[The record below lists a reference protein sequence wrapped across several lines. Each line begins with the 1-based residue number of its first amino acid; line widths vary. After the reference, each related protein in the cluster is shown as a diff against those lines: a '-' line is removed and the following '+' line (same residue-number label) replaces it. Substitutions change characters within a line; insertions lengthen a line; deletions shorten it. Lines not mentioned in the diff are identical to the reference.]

1 MTRYVLS
8 RIAQALIGIL
18 FIITLVFVL
27 VRLTGDPATILV
39 NDFAPIDVQERV
51 RERLG
56 LDRPYHEQYLAYLG
70 GLVRFDLGESFS
82 GRPVSAI
89 ILQYLPATLTLA
101 LAALTVAVVVAVP
114 LGILSAVYRGTWV
127 DTVARAVA
135 LLGQSIPSFWLAIML
150 VLIFGVLLLWL
161 PVAYRGGPASYVL
174 PAIAMGW
181 AAVAGIV
188 RLIRSSMLDVLD
200 SDYVRMARAKGLP
213 PRVVIVHH
221 ALRSAMIPVLTFT
234 GLLLGSFMNGSVVV
248 ESVFAWPGVGT
259 MTLSAVS
266 GRDFPVVQGA
276 VILFAVFFITIN
288 LMVDILYAF
297 LDPRIRYR

>member
-8 RIAQALIGIL
+8 RFAQALIGIF
-18 FIITLVFVL
+18 FIVTLVFVL
-27 VRLTGDPATILV
+27 VRLTGDPASILV
-39 NDFAPIDVQERV
+39 SDFAPIDVQERV

-56 LDRPYHEQYLAYLG
+56 LDRPYYEQYLTYLG
-70 GLVRFDLGESFS
+70 GLIRLDLGESFS
-82 GRPVSAI
+82 GRPVSDI
-89 ILQYLPATLTLA
+89 ILQYLPATATLA
-101 LAALTVAVVVAVP
+101 LAALSVAVVVAVP
-114 LGILSAVYRGTWV
+114 LGILSAVYRGTWI

-161 PVAYRGGPASYVL
+161 PVAYREGPASYVL
-174 PAIAMGW
+174 PAVAMGW

-200 SDYVRMARAKGLP
+200 SDYIRMARAKGLP
-213 PRVVIVHH
+213 PRVVILHH

-234 GLLLGSFMNGSVVV
+234 GLLLGSFLNGSVVV

-276 VILFAVFFITIN
+276 VIMFAVFFITIN
-288 LMVDILYAF
+288 LLVDILYAF